1 MSVNDE
7 VSVYYGNVFS
17 GITGRV
23 LKLWPNG
30 LVQIEMAYSG
40 TIVNAHPQ
48 NVRRV

>member
-1 MSVNDE
+1 MSVNDN
-7 VSVYYGNVFS
+7 VAVFYGDTPA
-17 GITGRV
+17 GIVGRV

-30 LVQIEMAYSG
+30 LVQIQLEFSG